1 MIWNPA
7 LDVCWGELESFTWN
21 VRWALVTGADGVPLI
36 KPVDAFSAKPA
47 GNDPAVKAHVNGVTP
62 PVTVNVWEYATP
74 TWPFARDVV
83 EMARLDVSMVR
94 INTWVAD
101 CAGELESVTRNV
113 IEAGSVN
120 CGVPLIRPVEGSNAR
135 PPGNRPVA
143 IDQA

>member
-1 MIWNPA
+1 MA
-7 LDVCWGELESFTWN
+7 
-21 VRWALVTGADGVPLI
+21 
-36 KPVDAFSAKPA
+36 
-47 GNDPAVKAHVNGVTP
+47 
-62 PVTVNVWEYATP
+62 VNVCEYATP

-83 EMARLDVSMVR
+83 PMPRVDGSMVR
-94 INTWVAD
+94 LNCCVAV